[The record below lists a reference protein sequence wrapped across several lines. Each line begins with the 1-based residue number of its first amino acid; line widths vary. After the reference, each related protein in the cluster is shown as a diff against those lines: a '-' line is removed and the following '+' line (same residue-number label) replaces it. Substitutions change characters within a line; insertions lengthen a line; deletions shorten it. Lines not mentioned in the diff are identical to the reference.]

1 MGDDSGIFLLPSWR
15 NLQKNRRLL
24 LQRLMEQC
32 EVVVVAAVEVVASDE
47 VTFVVDVAAEEE
59 LLRLQLETIDILM
72 PETEPKIVLEPSAAV
87 VVVVEA

>member
-1 MGDDSGIFLLPSWR
+1 
-15 NLQKNRRLL
+15 
-24 LQRLMEQC
+24 MEQC

-72 PETEPKIVLEPSAAV
+72 PETEPKMVLEPSVV